1 MADFIAKGFSKIVLG
16 QRKSKRGLKHMDNYK
31 TKDLAEGA
39 MLLVMKRNLLGIERE
54 GNICYFVFEN
64 KKRCEELSQQFFF
77 DTLLV
82 DARSYHEAMVRLK
95 SRIFAE

>member
-1 MADFIAKGFSKIVLG
+1 M
-16 QRKSKRGLKHMDNYK
+16 NTYK

-39 MLLVMKRNLLGIERE
+39 MLLVMRRNLLEIERE
-54 GNICYFVFEN
+54 GNICFFVFDN

-82 DARSYHEAMVRLK
+82 NARDYYEAITRLK
-95 SRIFAE
+95 NRIFSRG

>member
-1 MADFIAKGFSKIVLG
+1 MTND
-16 QRKSKRGLKHMDNYK
+16 MDNYK

-54 GNICYFVFEN
+54 GNICFFVFEN

-82 DARSYHEAMVRLK
+82 NAREYYEAIARLK
-95 SRIFAE
+95 NRIFSQI